1 MTSILTNASASAA
14 ISALRSINA
23 GLQNAEGR
31 VSSGLRVQEAS
42 DNVAYWSIA
51 TTMRSD
57 NKAISAASD
66 ALGVGAAKVDVAYN
80 GLESVIDVLS
90 EAKAKLVG
98 AKETSMD
105 LDKIQGE
112 LNALKDHASGIAR
125 SASFSGTN
133 WLNTDIADMY
143 DTSLSKASVVS
154 SFIRDG
160 SGGVSVNQTDV
171 DLSGI
176 SLINSTGG
184 GILQKDDRAIGD
196 IGGLRSN
203 PPDTYAFFGRD
214 RYGFTGPA
222 SFSAFDKVEFDI
234 TVDASVYSAGQ
245 TYHVEIDQALVNQ
258 VTGRNDG
265 LVPNH
270 VRWSNV
276 LAYALYQAGVPATN
290 GYDEPGGGSEG
301 YGFISRETT
310 GELGSSVS
318 IANLT
323 STLTGGNAFGLEA
336 GPTET
341 NNNEYAST
349 QMMFGNSFKLH
360 PSVTF
365 SFELSITNDPAESF
379 TVTRDDVDAAL
390 GTTDGVVDSAADMAA
405 ILNNKLAGKGL
416 IISDTGYGVRIDIDP
431 AVHPVQG
438 YRSTFTFSGVR
449 DSISNPPIFDFK
461 DIDITSSAISL
472 DAYIDGVE
480 YMIGEAIS
488 GGASLGAV
496 QQRIEKQL
504 RFSANMS
511 DAIDSGIGR
520 LVDADMEEESSRFA
534 ALQTQ
539 RLLAV
544 QSLSMANS
552 ATQGILSLFES

>member
-1 MTSILTNASASAA
+1 
-14 ISALRSINA
+14 
-23 GLQNAEGR
+23 
-31 VSSGLRVQEAS
+31 
-42 DNVAYWSIA
+42 
-51 TTMRSD
+51 MRSD
-57 NKAISAASD
+57 NKAISAAHD
-66 ALGVGAAKVDVAYN
+66 ALGIGAAKVDVAYN

-98 AKETSMD
+98 AKETSVD
-105 LDKIQGE
+105 LGKIQGE
-112 LNALKDHASGIAR
+112 LNALKDQALGIAG

-133 WLNTDIADMY
+133 WLNTDVADMY
-143 DTSLSKASVVS
+143 DSALNKDSVVS

-160 SGGVSVNQTDV
+160 SGSVSVNQADV
-171 DLSGI
+171 DLSEV

-184 GILQKDDRAIGD
+184 GILQRDDRAIGD

-214 RYGFTGPA
+214 RYSFTGPA
-222 SFSAFDKVEFDI
+222 SFSASDKVAFDI
-234 TVDASVYSAGQ
+234 TVDASVYSPGQ
-245 TYHVEIDQALVNQ
+245 SYHIEIDQALVNQ

-265 LVPNH
+265 LVPSH

-276 LAYALYQAGVPATN
+276 LAYALQQAGVPATN
-290 GYDEPGGGSEG
+290 GYDEPGGGSVG

-318 IANLT
+318 ISNLT
-323 STLTGGNAFGLEA
+323 STLSGGNAFGLEA
-336 GPTET
+336 GPFEV

-349 QMMFGNSFKLH
+349 RMIFGDSFKLH

-405 ILNNKLAGKGL
+405 ILSNKLSGKGL
-416 IISDTGYGVRIDIDP
+416 IITDTGYGVGIDIDP

-449 DSISNPPIFDFK
+449 DNIGNPPIFDFK
-461 DIDITSSAISL
+461 DIDITSSAIPL
-472 DAYIDGVE
+472 DTYIDGVE
-480 YMIGEAIS
+480 YMLSEAIS

-496 QQRIEKQL
+496 QQQIEKQI
-504 RFSANMS
+504 RFSADMS
-511 DAIDSGIGR
+511 DAIESGVGR

-544 QSLSMANS
+544 QSLSIANS
-552 ATQGILSLFES
+552 VPQGILSLFEG